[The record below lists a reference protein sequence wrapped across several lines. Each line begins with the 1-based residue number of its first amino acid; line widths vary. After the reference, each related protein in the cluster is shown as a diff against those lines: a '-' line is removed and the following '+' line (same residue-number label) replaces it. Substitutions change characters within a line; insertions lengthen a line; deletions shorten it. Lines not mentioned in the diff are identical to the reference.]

1 MISNLTIAILVL
13 ILVLILI
20 LIFIGYQLNEVSKLN
35 KQFQKQNKKLE
46 NENIKIRADNS
57 KLIADNAIFEINQ
70 LKFQLQ
76 PHALLGLL
84 GNIKRISNRLN
95 RGLDSLTETLEYILY
110 KGNNNHLVSVK
121 DEIKFIEDYLDL
133 NELFVSQ
140 VNNVKRDFEKV
151 DASSDY
157 YSSPCIPHL
166 ITAYFIENAFKHG
179 DKNHKDFLRVTVK
192 LTNTDFEL
200 KIENQINSNI
210 EIKKGGLG
218 LKNMNKRLELLLCG
232 RYRLDSYVMDQR
244 YYSNLKI
251 QLG

>member
-1 MISNLTIAILVL
+1 MVVYLLLAAFVILVL
-13 ILVLILI
+13 ILL
-20 LIFIGYQLNEVSKLN
+20 FNGYKMN
-35 KQFQKQNKKLE
+35 KQILRKNKNLE
-46 NENIKIRADNS
+46 IENSKIKSYNS
-57 KLIADNAIFEINQ
+57 KLIADNALFEINQ

-121 DEIKFIEDYLDL
+121 DEIKFIENYLDL

-151 DASSDY
+151 NASANY

-192 LTNTDFEL
+192 LTNNDFEL

-210 EIKKGGLG
+210 EVKKGGLG
-218 LKNMNKRLELLLCG
+218 LKNMNKRLELLLDG
-232 RYRLDSYVMDQR
+232 RYTLDSYIMDQR
-244 YYSNLKI
+244 YYSSLKI
-251 QLG
+251 NLR

>member
-1 MISNLTIAILVL
+1 MDNILPIILIVL
-13 ILVLILI
+13 VLI

-35 KQFQKQNKKLE
+35 KQILRKNNNLE
-46 NENIKIRADNS
+46 NENNKIRSDNS
-57 KLIADNAIFEINQ
+57 KLVADNALFEINQ

-84 GNIKRISNRLN
+84 GNIKRISNKLN

-110 KGNNNHLVSVK
+110 KGNNNHLVSIK

-133 NELFVSQ
+133 NELFISQ
-140 VNNVKRDFEKV
+140 IDSVKKDFEKV
-151 DASSDY
+151 NQESNF

-192 LTNTDFEL
+192 LIDNVFEL
-200 KIENQINSNI
+200 KIENQINAKI
-210 EIKKGGLG
+210 EVKKGGLG
-218 LKNMNKRLELLLCG
+218 LKNMNKRLELLLKG
-232 RYRLDSYVMDQR
+232 KYTLDSYVMDQR

-251 QLG
+251 QLV

>member
-1 MISNLTIAILVL
+1 MDNILPIILIVL
-13 ILVLILI
+13 VLI
-20 LIFIGYQLNEVSKLN
+20 LIFIGYQFNEVNKLN
-35 KQFQKQNKKLE
+35 KQILRKNKNLE
-46 NENIKIRADNS
+46 NENIKIRSDNS
-57 KLIADNAIFEINQ
+57 KLIADNALFEINQ

-110 KGNNNHLVSVK
+110 KGNNNHLVSIK

-133 NELFVSQ
+133 NELFISQ
-140 VNNVKRDFEKV
+140 IDSVKRDFEKV
-151 DASSDY
+151 NQESNY

-192 LTNTDFEL
+192 LIDNVFEL
-200 KIENQINSNI
+200 KIENQINAKI
-210 EIKKGGLG
+210 EVKKGGLG
-218 LKNMNKRLELLLCG
+218 LKNMNKRLELLLKG
-232 RYRLDSYVMDQR
+232 KYTLDSYVMDQR

-251 QLG
+251 ELV

>member
-1 MISNLTIAILVL
+1 MDNILPIILIVLVL
-13 ILVLILI
+13 IF
-20 LIFIGYQLNEVSKLN
+20 IFIGYQFNEVNKLN
-35 KQFQKQNKKLE
+35 KQILRKNKNLE
-46 NENIKIRADNS
+46 NENIKIRSDNS
-57 KLIADNAIFEINQ
+57 KLIADNALFEINQ

-110 KGNNNHLVSVK
+110 KGNNNHLVSIK

-133 NELFVSQ
+133 NELFISQ
-140 VNNVKRDFEKV
+140 IDSVKRDFEKV
-151 DASSDY
+151 NQESNY

-192 LTNTDFEL
+192 LIDNVFEL
-200 KIENQINSNI
+200 KIENQINAKI
-210 EIKKGGLG
+210 EVKKGGLG
-218 LKNMNKRLELLLCG
+218 LKNMNKRLELLLKG
-232 RYRLDSYVMDQR
+232 KYTLDSYVMDQR

-251 QLG
+251 ELV